1 MSTTTANLGLVKP
14 DQGEQYNVDVTNAN
28 MDVIDTAIKNAQDA
42 IASDW
47 VDCTSQVSIRTD
59 TGTGPAAGTT
69 VNWAAYRKQGK
80 TVMFKGEGSL
90 AASTATTAAV
100 MLPPA
105 GTPVR
110 RYLMAGMLLLY
121 GAAGTTPSDQCGAAR
136 MTADL
141 SRIVAHSLTGGFRGA
156 GAGCAIMWE
165 ITYEVTA

>member
-14 DQGEQYNVDVTNAN
+14 DQGEQYNVDVVNAN
-28 MDVIDTAIKNAQDA
+28 NDSIDAAVKNAQDA
-42 IASDW
+42 IRSDW
-47 VDCTSQVSIRTD
+47 VDCTAQVSIRTD
-59 TGTGPAAGTT
+59 VGTGPAAGTT
-69 VNWAAYRKQGK
+69 VNWASYRKQGK
-80 TVMFKGEGSL
+80 TVTFKGEGSL

-121 GAAGTTPSDQCGAAR
+121 GSAGLPADQCGAAR